1 MSILNGSEFQRFQ
14 NGNVLPVDKITAINS
29 SQNNFDMVSKQI
41 GGKKS
46 RKTLKKT
53 KKHPKKYPKKHP
65 KKHTKKNKPSMKIK
79 KSKKIKKMTL
89 KKRIMK
95 IFGW

>member
-1 MSILNGSEFQRFQ
+1 MSNLNGSEFQHFQ
-14 NGNVLPVDKITAINS
+14 NGNVLPLDKITAINS
-29 SQNNFDMVSKQI
+29 SQNNFDMVSKKI

-53 KKHPKKYPKKHP
+53 KKQP
-65 KKHTKKNKPSMKIK
+65 KKNKPSMKIK
-79 KSKKIKKMTL
+79 KSNKIKKMTM

-95 IFGW
+95 MFGW